1 MLPTSASAVT
11 TSRPHWSG
19 NTAGR
24 WGAMVRRRNLFH
36 MSETLGVQEAFGIVI
51 WVVVGVGG
59 VVALLTFASS
69 GRSYDEIGK
78 GGFYEEKPRAQAPT
92 GAVADRER
100 DEEIRQM
107 LEARNARRV
116 RRGEEPVDVEVQL
129 AELTA
134 TRIDPE
140 LLAEIRELVHA
151 RNRRRARAGKE
162 PLDVEAEIERQVRDL
177 QA

>member
-1 MLPTSASAVT
+1 M
-11 TSRPHWSG
+11 
-19 NTAGR
+19 
-24 WGAMVRRRNLFH
+24 
-36 MSETLGVQEAFGIVI
+36 QEAFGIVI

-78 GGFYEEKPRAQAPT
+78 GGFYEEKPRAQVPT

-107 LEARNARRV
+107 LVARNARRV
-116 RRGEEPVDVEVQL
+116 RRGEAPLDVDTEL
-129 AELTA
+129 AELTE
-134 TRIDPE
+134 TRIDPQ
-140 LLAEIRELVHA
+140 LLGEIRELVVA
-151 RNRRRARAGKE
+151 RNRRRVRAGKE
-162 PLDVEAEIERQVRDL
+162 PLDVEAEVQRQVRDL

>member
-1 MLPTSASAVT
+1 MTSS
-11 TSRPHWSG
+11 SIQRSPE
-19 NTAGR
+19 NTGLL
-24 WGAMVRRRNLFH
+24 GPIVRRRNRLH
-36 MSETLGVQEAFGIVI
+36 MRETLGVQEAFGIMLF
-51 WVVVGVGG
+51 VVVGVGT
-59 VVALLTFASS
+59 VIALLTFVTS

-78 GGFYEEKPRAQAPT
+78 GGFYEEKPRASAPT
-92 GAVADRER
+92 GAAADRER

-116 RRGEEPVDVEVQL
+116 RRGEAPVDVEAEL

-140 LLAEIRELVHA
+140 LLGEIRDLVHA
-151 RNRRRARAGKE
+151 RNRRRVKAGKE
-162 PLDVEAEIERQVRDL
+162 PLDVEAEVQRQVRDL